1 MPRKQFIA
9 DIQAAADK
17 KILGITTIARGDD
30 DGEVVASFAPPTG
43 APIEISLLAQP
54 GTHVLSLLP
63 YYNRSFYSLYLSPRF
78 SVKILT
84 M

>member
-17 KILGITTIARGDD
+17 KILGITSIARGDD

-63 YYNRSFYSLYLSPRF
+63 YYNRIFYSLYLSPRF

>member
-9 DIQAAADK
+9 DIQVTADK
-17 KILGITTIARGDD
+17 NIQGITSIVRGDD

-43 APIEISLLAQP
+43 VPIEISLLAQP

-63 YYNRSFYSLYLSPRF
+63 CYNRLFPCLDLSPCYCGQD
-78 SVKILT
+78 
-84 M
+84 

>member
-9 DIQAAADK
+9 DIQVAADK
-17 KILGITTIARGDD
+17 NILGITSIARGDD

-63 YYNRSFYSLYLSPRF
+63 CPNRRFDFLDMSPHYFRQG
-78 SVKILT
+78 SDS
-84 M
+84 